1 MPNAT
6 SATSP
11 TPAPGAPAAAGAPPE
26 LELDSATRLRA
37 TLGRL
42 ARRLRPTEAS
52 TAAGLSPTRVT
63 ILLRVVRAGTI
74 RLSALAESE
83 GLNPTM
89 LSRAISHLVDAG
101 LVERSCDPGDRRSA
115 WVQSTAAGRKLA
127 ERMRTERTDAVKL
140 ALSGLEEHDRDAL
153 ERALPALE
161 ALAEQLKGRHA

>member
-1 MPNAT
+1 MPNVT
-6 SATSP
+6 SAPSP
-11 TPAPGAPAAAGAPPE
+11 TPAPGAPADAGAPLE

-42 ARRLRPTEAS
+42 ARRLRPTEAG
-52 TAAGLSPTRVT
+52 TAAGLTPTRVT
-63 ILLRVVRAGTI
+63 ILLRVVRAGPI

-140 ALSGLEEHDRDAL
+140 ALSGLKEDDREAL